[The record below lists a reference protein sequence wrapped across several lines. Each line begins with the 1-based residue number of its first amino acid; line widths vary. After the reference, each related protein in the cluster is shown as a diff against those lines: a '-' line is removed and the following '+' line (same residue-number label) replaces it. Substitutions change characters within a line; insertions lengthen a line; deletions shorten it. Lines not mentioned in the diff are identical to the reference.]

1 MNGLIDQF
9 FNIDVMRQSLPFLLN
24 GLWIT
29 LLMTAVLAPLGLFL
43 GLVLALASGLRHRAL
58 RGVVRAWVNIFRA
71 LPPLVLIIFVYSALP
86 FLGIRLPAL
95 VAVAAALL
103 LNCSAYY
110 CEILRAGLGS
120 VGPGQLEAARSTG
133 LSHLQAMRY
142 IVLPQAMKNVRPDL
156 ASNTIEVVKGT
167 SLASIIGV
175 HELLHMAGVAR
186 SVTYNA
192 SPIVLAA
199 ALYLLFLLPAVRL
212 TGRLERRH
220 GKI

>member
-58 RGVVRAWVNIFRA
+58 RGVVRAWVNIFRS

-175 HELLHMAGVAR
+175 HELLHMASVAR

>member
-43 GLVLALASGLRHRAL
+43 GLVLALASGIRHRAL